1 MLYISNKEFKV
12 NCDLCEFSFL
22 ELRRYRSFDGA
33 RSLLLLKIWFPQAKT
48 DDLQTLLRNHRSPND
63 INVAHLEIGLL
74 ALASP
79 SSQLERITD
88 GRTHGDTVGKG

>member
-1 MLYISNKEFKV
+1 M
-12 NCDLCEFSFL
+12 
-22 ELRRYRSFDGA
+22 GH
-33 RSLLLLKIWFPQAKT
+33 KT

-79 SSQLERITD
+79 SSQLERIMD